1 MHRSARK
8 LVELALIKIIFAQN
22 IQHLKVMW
30 HDIKKI
36 LSTLSLLLI
45 ISVTAPAQSKM
56 IVEHYSLEQGL
67 PNNTVYCS
75 IKDKDGFVW
84 FGTWHGLCSFDGA
97 EFIPF
102 MTRQNRTSDI
112 PPRKVL
118 NMVEDSRNN
127 LWIRNADS
135 HLYIFDKTTESYHN
149 LYNELKE
156 LSQNVQVMKIKP
168 MDNGHVLILTRNKNI
183 YEGAVDGNGHASI
196 VKIYDASRDIDHSN
210 MRLRRNIIGETAN
223 CVFWIGTDLKINA
236 ISKKNNRALLANIP
250 NNAEVSSFAH
260 FGQYMCIGT
269 AKGDIYIVNIN
280 NGKTEHHSF
289 PEIRSAV
296 SCIIPMD
303 GQVFVSSATGL
314 YSFTKQKGLKTVLTS
329 ATNATSSYVDQNRNL
344 WLRLK
349 SGTLVRYN
357 TGTNSSQQFVMPKDS
372 LFDEMKFCDT
382 GANGLFILMRNGSV
396 WRYNHSTYTMDD
408 ISKYN
413 EFGGYVLEPK
423 FFDIDLDSD
432 GHLWLSSTTNGV
444 YKIYFPQY
452 NFRFIFPNLVIP
464 TDISTE
470 SKGVRALYQSRNGDL
485 WIGNRN
491 GELYCVDT
499 ATGNVKKSFKGD
511 IGNVYHIMEDHLG
524 NLWLST
530 KGAGLIKAT
539 PDAMAPQGMRI
550 TKYMHSNSD
559 RMSISNNRVYYT
571 YQDSKKRI
579 WVCTFGGGLNLIEQQ
594 NGKIVFRNKNNG
606 MKNYPRYDLYMN
618 TRAIAEDKHGRLWVG
633 TTDGLMSFASSFK
646 RAEDIKIETYRGQ
659 QDTRLSDNDIFSL
672 YKDSNGDIW
681 MGIFGSGL
689 NKINGYDHANHRPTI
704 KSYNLMG
711 QQGCDVV
718 SSMVEDNHK
727 CLWICTEKGLLSIKK
742 GSAFAKSYD
751 RFSGF
756 PDVNIEDNTSIRLAN
771 GNILIGCRQGL
782 IMFNPANVEK
792 ENNKRY
798 NTFIVDFKV
807 QNRALSEF
815 TPPIYEGSMRYAKE
829 IVLKHDQAMFT
840 IEFATPNYMDNNQIS
855 YSYILDG
862 YEEQWHNN
870 GNNRIA
876 SYANIP
882 PGHYKFRVKTTDENS
897 PECVLAVTILPPWW
911 ATWWAYMIYII
922 ITGFALYGI
931 ARLVLYMIRM
941 RNEVY
946 INDRLAE
953 LKIRFFTNVSHE
965 LRTPL
970 TLIKSPIE
978 ELKSTET
985 LSESG
990 KEYLS
995 LIDRN
1000 ADKMLQ
1006 LVNQILDFRK
1016 VQNGKMKLHI
1026 SLADINEMLCIFRNE
1041 YHMLAVERDIAFNL
1055 ELPKEHV
1062 KMWCDVEKIGIILN
1076 NLINNA
1082 FKYTQEGGTICVAM
1096 ECDDNGKCRIRVE
1109 DNGVGIPESQLAKIF
1124 ERFSQAD
1131 NKISDDTAHAG
1142 TGIGLSL
1149 SKEYVNMHHGKIWAE
1164 NLASGVAF
1172 IVELPTDK
1180 EHFGNED
1187 TEVYFDDTTAE
1198 NNNEDETPDTAY
1210 GTDGSEEKNE
1220 DIPTL
1225 LLIEDNIDLC
1235 RMLQLQLRNKYN
1247 IFIAHNG
1254 EEGLKK
1260 VYQYH
1265 PDVIITDLMMPGID
1279 GMELLRRVRHDFII
1293 SHIPVIVLTAK
1304 QNNETKTNAIAAG
1317 ANAYITKPFSS
1328 EHLMARIHQLLDEQR
1343 IFQRKMVVYN
1353 TMENK
1358 SSANNDEY
1366 EQHLVKKDV
1375 EFVHK
1380 IHEIIEQNLNTNDF
1394 NIDIIAETI
1403 GLSRSAFF
1411 KKLKSLTG
1419 LAPVDLVKEIRL
1431 SKAAG
1436 LIETTDNN
1444 ITEIAYSV
1452 GFHDAGYFGKC
1463 FRKKYGMT
1471 PKEYRNMK
1479 RNGQ

>member
-1 MHRSARK
+1 
-8 LVELALIKIIFAQN
+8 
-22 IQHLKVMW
+22 
-30 HDIKKI
+30 
-36 LSTLSLLLI
+36 
-45 ISVTAPAQSKM
+45 M
-56 IVEHYSLEQGL
+56 IVEHYTMEQGL
-67 PNNTVYCS
+67 PNNTVYSS

-97 EFIPF
+97 EFMPF
-102 MTRQNRTSDI
+102 VTRQNRTSDI

-118 NMVEDSRNN
+118 NMVEDNKNN

-135 HLYIFDKTTESYHN
+135 HLYMFNKTTESYHN
-149 LYNELKE
+149 LYNELKR
-156 LSQNVQVMKIKP
+156 LSQNVQVLKIKR
-168 MDNGHVLILTRNKNI
+168 MDNGHILILTRNKNI
-183 YEGAVDGNGHASI
+183 YEGATDKDGNATI
-196 VKIYDASRDIDHSN
+196 TKIYDASRDIVHSN
-210 MRLRRNIIGETAN
+210 MKLRRNIIGETAN
-223 CVFWIGTDLKINA
+223 RVYWIGTDLKIDA
-236 ISKKNNRALLANIP
+236 ISKKNSRPLLADIP
-250 NNAEVSSFAH
+250 NNTEVSSFVH

-289 PEIRSAV
+289 PDMRSSV
-296 SCIIPMD
+296 SCIIPLN
-303 GQVFVSSATGL
+303 GQVFISSSTGL
-314 YSFTKQKGLKTVLTS
+314 YSFTKQNGIRQVLPAAAG
-329 ATNATSSYVDQNRNL
+329 ATASYVDKGRNL
-344 WLRLK
+344 WMRLRN
-349 SGTLVRYN
+349 GTLVRFDPATHN
-357 TGTNSSQQFVMPKDS
+357 SQQFAMPKDS

-382 GANGLFILMRNGSV
+382 GTNGLFILLRNGAV
-396 WRYNHSTYTMDD
+396 WRYNHHTYTMED
-408 ISKYN
+408 ISRYN

-444 YKIYFPQY
+444 YKVYFPQY
-452 NFRFIFPNLVIP
+452 NFRFIFPELVIP

-485 WIGNRN
+485 WIGTRN
-491 GELYCVDT
+491 GELYCVDV
-499 ATGNVKKSFKGD
+499 ATGHVKKSFKGD
-511 IGNVYHIMEDHLG
+511 IGNVYHIMEDRSG

-530 KGAGLIKAT
+530 KGAGLVKAT
-539 PDAMAPQGMRI
+539 PDEMAPQGMRI
-550 TKYMHSNSD
+550 TRYTHSNSD
-559 RMSISNNRVYYT
+559 KTSISNNRVYYT
-571 YQDSKKRI
+571 YQDSRQRI
-579 WVCTFGGGLNLIEQQ
+579 WVCTFGGGLNLIEE
-594 NGKIVFRNKNNG
+594 NGGKTVFRHRNNG
-606 MKNYPRYDLYMN
+606 MANYPHYDLYLN
-618 TRAIAEDKHGRLWVG
+618 TRAIAEDRLGRLWVG
-633 TTDGLMSFASSFK
+633 TTDGLMSLQGTFK
-646 RAEDIKIETYRGQ
+646 GVKDIKFETYREHN
-659 QDTRLSDNDIFSL
+659 DTRLADNDIFSL
-672 YKDSNGDIW
+672 YKDHNGDIW

-689 NKINGYDHANHRPTI
+689 NKLEGYDKVRRRPVV
-704 KSYNLMG
+704 KSYNLPG
-711 QQGCDVV
+711 LQDGDVV
-718 SSMVEDNHK
+718 SSLVEDSHK
-727 CLWICTEKGLLSIKK
+727 CLWICTEKGLSSIKQ
-742 GSAFAKSYD
+742 GSMFARSYD

-756 PDVNIEDNTSIRLAN
+756 PDVNIEDNTSICLSN

-807 QNRALSEF
+807 QNMALSEF
-815 TPPIYEGSMRYAKE
+815 NPPIYEGSMRYARE
-829 IVLKHDQAMFT
+829 IILKHNQSMFT
-840 IEFATPNYMDNNQIS
+840 IEFATPNYTDNSQIS

-876 SYANIP
+876 SYGNNRIASYANIP
-882 PGHYKFRVKTTDENS
+882 PGHYKFRVKATGDNS
-897 PECVLAVTILPPWW
+897 PERVLEITILPPWW
-911 ATWWAYMIYII
+911 ATWWAYLIYAI
-922 ITGFALYGI
+922 ITASILYGV
-931 ARLVLYMIRM
+931 AHLVLYMIRM

-978 ELKSTET
+978 ELKNTET
-985 LSESG
+985 LSEAG

-1000 ADKMLQ
+1000 ADKMLK

-1016 VQNGKMKLHI
+1016 VQHGKMKLHI
-1026 SLADINEMLCIFRNE
+1026 SLADINEMLGMFRNE
-1041 YHMLAVERDIAFNL
+1041 YRMLAVERDIAFNL

-1062 KMWCDVEKIGIILN
+1062 KMWCDAEKIGIVVN

-1082 FKYTQEGGTICVAM
+1082 FKYTQEGGTICVAL
-1096 ECDDNGKCRIRVE
+1096 EADNNGICRIRVE

-1131 NKISDDTAHAG
+1131 NKISDDTVHAG

-1149 SKEYVNMHHGKIWAE
+1149 SKEYVNMHHGRIWAE
-1164 NLASGVAF
+1164 NLESGVAF

-1187 TEVYFDDTTAE
+1187 TEVYFDDSTAE
-1198 NNNEDETPDTAY
+1198 NNTGQEIKTPEQHGDR
-1210 GTDGSEEKNE
+1210 KE
-1220 DIPTL
+1220 DINDDAPTL

-1235 RMLQLQLRNKYN
+1235 HMLRLQLKRKYN
-1247 IFIAHNG
+1247 VFVAHNG
-1254 EEGLKK
+1254 EDGLKK

-1293 SHIPVIVLTAK
+1293 SHIPVIILTAK
-1304 QNNETKTNAIAAG
+1304 QNDDTKTNAITAG

-1328 EHLMARIHQLLDEQR
+1328 EHLMARIHQLLEEQR

-1353 TMENK
+1353 TVENK
-1358 SSANNDEY
+1358 QAANNDEY

-1380 IHEIIEQNLNTNDF
+1380 IHEIIEQNLNANDF
-1394 NIDIIAETI
+1394 NIDTIAETI

-1411 KKLKSLTG
+1411 RKLRSLTG
-1419 LAPVDLVKEIRL
+1419 LAPVDLVKEVRL

-1471 PKEYRNMK
+1471 PKEYRRERSK
-1479 RNGQ
+1479 EGIKE

>member
-1 MHRSARK
+1 
-8 LVELALIKIIFAQN
+8 
-22 IQHLKVMW
+22 MW
-30 HDIKKI
+30 HDIRKVSA
-36 LSTLSLLLI
+36 LVTVLFLI
-45 ISVTAPAQSKM
+45 SAAASAQSKM

-97 EFIPF
+97 EFMPF
-102 MTRQNRTSDI
+102 VTRQNRMSDI

-118 NMVEDSRNN
+118 NMVEDGRNN

-135 HLYIFDKTTESYHN
+135 HLYLFNKTTESYHN
-149 LYNELKE
+149 LYNELKG
-156 LSQNVQVMKIKP
+156 LSQNVQVLKIKR
-168 MDNGHVLILTRNKNI
+168 MDNGHILILTRNKNI
-183 YEGAVDGNGHASI
+183 YEGSVRDDGNVDI
-196 VKIYDASRDIDHSN
+196 VKIYDASRDIEHSN

-223 CVFWIGTDLKINA
+223 RVFWIGTDLKIDA
-236 ISKKNNRALLANIP
+236 ICKKSTRPLLANIP
-250 NNAEVSSFAH
+250 SSAEVSSFAH

-269 AKGDIYIVNIN
+269 AKGDIYIVDIK
-280 NGKTEHHSF
+280 NGRTERHSF
-289 PEIRSAV
+289 PNMRSAV

-303 GQVFVSSATGL
+303 GQVFVSSETGL
-314 YSFTKQKGLKTVLTS
+314 YSFTKKSGLKPVLS
-329 ATNATSSYVDQNRNL
+329 AAANVTSSYVDKNRNL
-344 WLRLK
+344 WLRLRH
-349 SGTLVRYN
+349 GTLVRFDPY
-357 TGTNSSQQFVMPKDS
+357 THSSQQFVMPKDS
-372 LFDEMKFCDT
+372 LFDEIKFCDT
-382 GANGLFILMRNGSV
+382 GANGLFILMRSGSV
-396 WRYNHSTYTMDD
+396 WRYNHQTSAMSD

-413 EFGGYVLEPK
+413 EFGGYALEPK
-423 FFDIDLDSD
+423 FFDIDLDND
-432 GHLWLSSTTNGV
+432 GYLWLSSTTNGV
-444 YKIYFPQY
+444 YKVYFPQY
-452 NFRFIFPNLVIP
+452 NFRFIFPELVIP

-491 GELYCVDT
+491 GELYCVNP
-499 ATGNVKKSFKGD
+499 ATGQVKKSFKGD
-511 IGNVYHIMEDHLG
+511 IGNVYHIMEDSHG

-530 KGAGLIKAT
+530 KGSGLIKAT

-550 TKYMHSNSD
+550 TKYTHSSSD
-559 RMSISNNRVYYT
+559 KMSISNNRVYYT
-571 YQDSKKRI
+571 YQDSRQRI
-579 WVCTFGGGLNLIEQQ
+579 WVCTFGGGLNLIEQK
-594 NGKIVFRNKNNG
+594 GGRVVFRHKGNG
-606 MKNYPRYDLYMN
+606 LDHYPRYDLYMN

-633 TTDGLMSFASSFK
+633 TTDGLMSLSGSFGNV
-646 RAEDIKIETYRGQ
+646 RDIKFETYRGQ
-659 QDTRLSDNDIFSL
+659 HDTRLADNDIFSL
-672 YKDSNGDIW
+672 YKDHNGDIW
-681 MGIFGSGL
+681 LGIFGCGL
-689 NKINGYDHANHRPTI
+689 NKIVGYDSAGHRPVI
-704 KSYNLMG
+704 KSYNMPGL
-711 QQGCDVV
+711 QGGDVV
-718 SSMVEDNHK
+718 SSLVEDSHR
-727 CLWICTEKGLLSIKK
+727 CLWICTEKGLSAIKD
-742 GSAFAKSYD
+742 GSVYAKSYD

-756 PDVNIEDNTSIRLAN
+756 PDVNIEDNTSICLTN
-771 GNILIGCRQGL
+771 GNVLIGCRQGL
-782 IMFNPANVEK
+782 IMFNPATVEK

-807 QNRALSEF
+807 QNRALSDF
-815 TPPIYEGSMRYAKE
+815 TPAIYEGSMRYAKE
-829 IVLKHDQAMFT
+829 IVLKHDQSMFT
-840 IEFATPNYMDNNQIS
+840 IEFATPNYTDNSQIA

-882 PGHYKFRVKTTDENS
+882 PGHYKFRVKTTDDNS

-911 ATWWAYMIYII
+911 ATWWAYIIYIVI
-922 ITGFALYGI
+922 AGFMLYGI

-946 INDRLAE
+946 INERLAE

-970 TLIKSPIE
+970 TLIKSPID
-978 ELKSTET
+978 ELKNTEA

-1016 VQNGKMKLHI
+1016 VQNGKMKMHI
-1026 SLADINEMLCIFRNE
+1026 SLVDINDMLCTFRNE
-1041 YHMLAVERDIAFNL
+1041 YRMLAVERDIAFNL

-1062 KMWCDVEKIGIILN
+1062 RMWCDAEKIGIIIN

-1082 FKYTQEGGTICVAM
+1082 FKYTQEGGTICVAL
-1096 ECDDNGKCRIRVE
+1096 DGGGNGKCRIRVE
-1109 DNGVGIPESQLAKIF
+1109 DNGVGIPESQIEKIF
-1124 ERFSQAD
+1124 ERFSQAN
-1131 NKISDDTAHAG
+1131 NKISDDTAYAG

-1149 SKEYVNMHHGKIWAE
+1149 SKEYVNMHNGRIWAE

-1172 IVELPTDK
+1172 IVELPTGR
-1180 EHFGNED
+1180 EHFDKKD
-1187 TEVYFDDTTAE
+1187 TEIYFDDNTAE
-1198 NNNEDETPDTAY
+1198 SNKECGSDSARRGSGD
-1210 GTDGSEEKNE
+1210 DGEKN
-1220 DIPTL
+1220 DDAPTL
-1225 LLIEDNIDLC
+1225 LLIEDNIDMCHMLS
-1235 RMLQLQLRNKYN
+1235 LQLKAKYN
-1247 IFIAHNG
+1247 IFVAHNG
-1254 EEGLKK
+1254 EDGLKK
-1260 VYQYH
+1260 IYQYH
-1265 PDVIITDLMMPGID
+1265 PDIIITDLMMPGID
-1279 GMELLRRVRHDFII
+1279 GLELLRRVRQDFNI
-1293 SHIPVIVLTAK
+1293 SHIPVIILTAK
-1304 QNNETKTNAIAAG
+1304 QNDETKTNAITAG

-1328 EHLMARIHQLLDEQR
+1328 EYLMARIHQLLDEQR
-1343 IFQRKMVVYN
+1343 IFQRRMVVHN
-1353 TMENK
+1353 TVESKPATN
-1358 SSANNDEY
+1358 SDEY

-1380 IHEIIEQNLNTNDF
+1380 IHEIIEQNLNANDF
-1394 NIDIIAETI
+1394 NIDTIAETI

-1431 SKAAG
+1431 SKAAV

-1444 ITEIAYSV
+1444 IAEIAYSV

-1471 PKEYRNMK
+1471 PKEYRRIK
-1479 RNGQ
+1479 S